1 MISTRGKWRFMSN
14 YTLRTSQ
21 GDVVI
26 IDTVIGI
33 GHDMSFLYRGCN
45 KMLIRGI
52 KKNML
57 K

>member
-1 MISTRGKWRFMSN
+1 MSN
-14 YTLRTSQ
+14 YTLRASQ